1 MARTNISVESI
12 INTLAS
18 CESSRAKLSFDQQ
31 YIDSKNIFINPNPPD
46 FYVEPDFS
54 IVNNDILNASF
65 ALISA
70 PAAVGKTTFSK
81 YLHQKI
87 TETGRQVVYIPLK
100 DATIG
105 DDYFIGTLTSVYD
118 TAAKSDIIERICFGE
133 IILIFDGYDEVS
145 MTTDQ
150 IARNIRFIENI
161 KCTIDLAKKGDGVV
175 ILFLFRS
182 VFYDFDIFSKISDKS
197 LQINLE
203 FFNKQKRISFLQ
215 TYLEKKHNKPNSA
228 IAARDLLIALESRLD
243 IAQHSNADSFFGH
256 AIVLQ
261 AFGDYIADEDK
272 NIQNLINKISAEGVD
287 EKTSIRIFDEIIKSI
302 LIREESKFNTRIFES
317 ASSSVTPYKR
327 ELQEELLTALAED
340 YIFNKNANIKL
351 KELIRE
357 QASQFIN
364 NDANFSADH
373 PHVKQA
379 LIESY
384 VEELESKIQL
394 HPFIDKTTAT
404 IKFFKNPI
412 YFEYYLAKLCHKKNI
427 GMDDLFSIYKKPSYF
442 FAMFFLSFT
451 KDRSV
456 NNYENALYHLSNLYL
471 SSITNIDATIQ
482 MNFDEAKKYWI
493 INFSSESK
501 IQDFYYQDE
510 LLTITVPSGGAF
522 HNFFING
529 KVCLVSI
536 EGGSKDYHNET
547 KIADGKIVCDS
558 LELNGSKFT
567 FDKFIVNCNDLTFSP
582 SISYIKGGDS
592 LSIGNAKCSI
602 QMSDSLRKQCSS
614 DFDIATDPPQIS
626 VDILIKKIQRMVLY
640 FRRHGRSEFACYFEK
655 FENWILNNDLDTV
668 STKIATIFMD
678 ERIIYKMDRL
688 MVLDQ
693 AKLTEFGISYGK
705 QNEINVSPEGRKR
718 LSQIKIS

>member
-1 MARTNISVESI
+1 MARTNISVENI

-18 CESSRAKLSFDQQ
+18 CKSSRAKLSFDQQ
-31 YIDSKNIFINPNPPD
+31 YIESKNIFINQNPPD

-54 IVNNDILNASF
+54 ILNNDISNASF

-87 TETGRQVVYIPLK
+87 TETGRQAVYIPLK

-105 DDYFIGTLTSVYD
+105 DDYFIGTLTSIYSD
-118 TAAKSDIIERICFGE
+118 TTKTEIIERICSGE
-133 IILIFDGYDEVS
+133 IVLIFDGYDEVS

-150 IARNIRFIENI
+150 IKRNIQFIENI
-161 KCTIDLAKKGDGVV
+161 KCTISPAKKQQGVAV
-175 ILFLFRS
+175 LFLFRS
-182 VFYDFDIFSKISDKS
+182 VFYDFEIFSKILDES

-203 FFNKQKRISFLQ
+203 FFNQKKRINFLQ
-215 TYLEKKHNKPNSA
+215 IYLEKKYNKSNSA
-228 IAARDLLIALESRLD
+228 IAARDLLIALESRLN

-261 AFGDYIADEDK
+261 AFGDYIADEDE
-272 NIQNLINKISAEGVD
+272 NIQKLINNISAEGVD
-287 EKTSIRIFDEIIKSI
+287 EKTSIRIFDEIISSI
-302 LIREESKFNTRIFES
+302 LIREESKFNTKIFES
-317 ASSSVTPYKR
+317 TFSSFSPYKR

-340 YIFNKNANIKL
+340 YIFNKNNNFKL
-351 KELIRE
+351 NELIRN
-357 QASQFIN
+357 QASQLIN
-364 NDANFSADH
+364 NDSNFSALP
-373 PHVKQA
+373 PHAKQA
-379 LIESY
+379 LINSY
-384 VEELESKIQL
+384 VEELENKIQL
-394 HPFIDKTTAT
+394 HPFIDKTAAA

-427 GMDDLFSIYKKPSYF
+427 SMDDLFEAYKKPSYF

-456 NNYENALYHLSNLYL
+456 NNYENALYNLSNLYL

-482 MNFDEAKKYWI
+482 MNFNEKEKHWV

-522 HNFFING
+522 HNFSING
-529 KVCLVSI
+529 KICLVSI
-536 EGGSKDYHNET
+536 EGDSKDYHNET

-567 FDKFIVNCNDLTFSP
+567 FDKFIINCNDLTFS
-582 SISYIKGGDS
+582 SGISYIKGS
-592 LSIGNAKCSI
+592 NSVFIENANCSI
-602 QMSDSLRKQCSS
+602 EMSDSLRKQCFS

-626 VDILIKKIQRMVLY
+626 IDTLIKKIQRMVLY

-655 FENWILNNDLDTV
+655 FENWILNNNLDVV
-668 STKIATIFMD
+668 STKIAEIFID
-678 ERIIYKMDRL
+678 ERIIYKKDRL

-705 QNEINVSPEGRKR
+705 QNEINISPEGRER
-718 LSQIKIS
+718 LSMLII